1 MLVVVV
7 VLVGRA
13 ALVGRVALLVDDEET
28 QRMLVD
34 PVQGVFKRQFSTV
47 EFLNDRLTFER
58 FRTRWFL

>member
-1 MLVVVV
+1 MLVV